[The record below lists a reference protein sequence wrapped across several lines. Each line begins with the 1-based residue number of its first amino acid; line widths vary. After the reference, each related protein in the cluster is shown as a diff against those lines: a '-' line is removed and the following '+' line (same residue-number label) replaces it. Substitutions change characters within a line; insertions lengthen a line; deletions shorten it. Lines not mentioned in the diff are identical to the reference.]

1 MANGRRFRA
10 VGDQHQRGAR
20 FVAQLAQQIEDAL
33 TIAGIEVAR
42 GFISQEQSRP
52 MDESSG
58 DGDALHFAAGQFA
71 GRSIGPVRHT
81 DPLEQGRHPDS
92 AFRSGH
98 A

>member
-1 MANGRRFRA
+1 
-10 VGDQHQRGAR
+10 
-20 FVAQLAQQIEDAL
+20 
-33 TIAGIEVAR
+33 
-42 GFISQEQSRP
+42 

-81 DPLEQGRHPDS
+81 DPLEQGRNPGS
-92 AFRSGH
+92 AFWSRH